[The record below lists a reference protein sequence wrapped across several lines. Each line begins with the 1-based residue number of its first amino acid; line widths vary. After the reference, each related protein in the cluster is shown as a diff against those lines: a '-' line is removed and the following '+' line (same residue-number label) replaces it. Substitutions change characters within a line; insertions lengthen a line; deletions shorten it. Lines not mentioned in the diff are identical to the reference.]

1 MTSRVSGP
9 LPAQSRRR
17 RTTLLVLGLVLV
29 LLACL
34 QPAGA
39 LSKNFIWKAT
49 GRQGG
54 TIYLAGSVHLLTKDY
69 YPLDPAFETALR
81 NADLLVEE
89 LELGEM
95 LNPKSQMLMVTRGLL
110 PPAQSLEKVISPKTF
125 SAVSSKVAELGLPL
139 EGLKRLKPW
148 SVALTLQAFEWQ
160 RAGFDAN
167 LGLDKHLYDLAK
179 ADGKATE
186 GLETFEYQIGRL
198 DELSMDLQ
206 DRLLAETLQEL
217 ETSKAGF
224 TRVANAWKAGD
235 VATVEQ
241 FVLQDLKTQPQLYAR
256 LLVERNR
263 NWLPKIEALFG
274 RARPALVVVG
284 AAHLVG
290 SDGLLQ
296 MLKAKGYTLEQL

>member
-1 MTSRVSGP
+1 MISRI
-9 LPAQSRRR
+9 PASATARSRRLH
-17 RTTLLVLGLVLV
+17 TTLFVLCLV
-29 LLACL
+29 LLTCL

-39 LSKNFIWKAT
+39 LSRNFIWKAT
-49 GRQGG
+49 GKQTG

-69 YPLDPAFETALR
+69 YPLHPAFETALR
-81 NADLLVEE
+81 DADLLVEE
-89 LELGEM
+89 LDLGEM
-95 LNPKSQMLMVTRGLL
+95 LNPKSQMLMVTRAML
-110 PPAQSLEKVISPKTF
+110 PPTQSLEKVISAKTF
-125 SAVSSKVAELGLPL
+125 SAVSGKVAQLGLPL
-139 EGLKRLKPW
+139 ESLKRLKPW
-148 SVALTLQAFEWQ
+148 SVALTLQALEWQ

-186 GLETFEYQIGRL
+186 GLETFEYQIARL
-198 DELSMDLQ
+198 DDLSMDLQ

-224 TRVANAWKAGD
+224 TRVADAWKGGD

-263 NWLPKIEALFG
+263 NWLPKIEALFA
-274 RARPALVVVG
+274 RSRPALVVVG